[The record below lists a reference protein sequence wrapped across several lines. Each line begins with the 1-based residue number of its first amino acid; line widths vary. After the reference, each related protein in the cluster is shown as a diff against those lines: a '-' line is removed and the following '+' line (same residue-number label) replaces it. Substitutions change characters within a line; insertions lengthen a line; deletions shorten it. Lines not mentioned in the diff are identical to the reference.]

1 MEKWE
6 RWESD
11 WSQEYID
18 GVWES
23 YLRRRT
29 WETSPRFKF
38 PAEFAHVNA
47 KSVLDIGCGG
57 GILYKAISELDKSI
71 YYEGI
76 DITPKM
82 IKCARRLFPGI
93 AFEVRDAVDLPYND
107 DCFDLC
113 VVSHVLEHQPPE
125 RAKKI
130 ISEAM
135 RVAKKAV
142 ITVFFIAPSHEISE
156 AVKVGYDRDG
166 FYENIYS
173 HDWLVKIIHSIDRN
187 CKIKQKRFTQE
198 KEDNTFYIITL

>member
-1 MEKWE
+1 MKNWEK
-6 RWESD
+6 WESD

-38 PAEFAHVNA
+38 PAEFAHEKA
-47 KSVLDIGCGG
+47 KSVLDVGCGG

-135 RVAKKAV
+135 RV
-142 ITVFFIAPSHEISE
+142 
-156 AVKVGYDRDG
+156 
-166 FYENIYS
+166 YS